1 MPFFVNRFRDS
12 IFKKVLYNVCLF
24 AVRFFAV
31 VMRDH
36 GCNLGDLALFKQ
48 MNGWCF
54 IAILK
59 MIVCIKKIL
68 NSEDLS
74 ISMILV
80 SLVFYIPT
88 MLLKVSDKMR
98 PLANKLCFVFVF
110 AGFFFWGGGLLLL
123 FFGLYFFWK
132 LKKQIFDILVNRIL
146 I

>member
-59 MIVCIKKIL
+59 MIHLTYDIVCIKKIL

-98 PLANKLCFVFVF
+98 PLGNKLCFGFGF
-110 AGFFFWGGGLLLL
+110 LQGFFRSPCLLWSCYV
-123 FFGLYFFWK
+123 FFFL
-132 LKKQIFDILVNRIL
+132 
-146 I
+146 

>member
-1 MPFFVNRFRDS
+1 
-12 IFKKVLYNVCLF
+12 
-24 AVRFFAV
+24 
-31 VMRDH
+31 
-36 GCNLGDLALFKQ
+36 
-48 MNGWCF
+48 
-54 IAILK
+54 

-110 AGFFFWGGGLLLL
+110 AGFFFFGGGGVVL
-123 FFGLYFFWK
+123 FCIFFLVEGPK
-132 LKKQIFDILVNRIL
+132 NLISRRKTRKLMLKKMFLLVYMLAIY
-146 I
+146 